1 MVMCVHTHI
10 LTRAFLVLEGKRR
23 KSKIDKGTAVT
34 RSDDFGAR
42 ALCATR
48 NASNKK
54 LSSAATGGYTTA
66 RTAIQLT
73 DRVTDGKPNGSTTI
87 NSSARFAKFP
97 DLTMMAS
104 RHTVNPST
112 SVCEEDDCLLQG
124 IRKKESR
131 TINQGEC
138 FRTLISL
145 PSPHL

>member
-42 ALCATR
+42 ALCAT

-54 LSSAATGGYTTA
+54 LSSAATSGYTA

-112 SVCEEDDCLLQG
+112 SV
-124 IRKKESR
+124 
-131 TINQGEC
+131 
-138 FRTLISL
+138 
-145 PSPHL
+145 